1 MFWTYNNN
9 RSSPHSFISV
19 GTQANGVSI
28 RLLVCAHPDDQGHQE
43 ASDVNYYYW
52 ALQHRG
58 WELYTKET
66 RRLYADGLEVIKTI

>member
-28 RLLVCAHPDDQGHQE
+28 RLLVCAHPDDQGHRMSIIIIGLYNTE
-43 ASDVNYYYW
+43 DGNYT
-52 ALQHRG
+52 Q
-58 WELYTKET
+58 KK
-66 RRLYADGLEVIKTI
+66 LEDSMLMVWKL